1 MEAGE
6 SENDHRE
13 STHRARP
20 AVKAGGVG
28 SYLISVFL
36 GICAGV
42 LNVFAGDLLLTALFV
57 LACTLIMGALRPE
70 RPWRWIILVPTF
82 VPIVQLLA
90 YLLMTEKPDRAQI
103 YESFLAFLPAVAGAY
118 GGALGR
124 RGLNELFK

>member
-1 MEAGE
+1 LKTDQAQSHDSFGIYLL
-6 SENDHRE
+6 
-13 STHRARP
+13 
-20 AVKAGGVG
+20 GG
-28 SYLISVFL
+28 FL

-42 LNVFAGDLLLTALFV
+42 LNVIAGDLLLTALFV
-57 LACTLIMGALRPE
+57 LISTLVMGALRPG